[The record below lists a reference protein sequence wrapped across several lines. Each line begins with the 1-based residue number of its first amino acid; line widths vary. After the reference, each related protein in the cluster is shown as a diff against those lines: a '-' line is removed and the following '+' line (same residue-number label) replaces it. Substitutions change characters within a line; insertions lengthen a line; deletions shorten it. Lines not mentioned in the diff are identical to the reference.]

1 MAVLLEHGADLTA
14 RDNLGQTPLH
24 YAVDNQEV
32 DLAITLL
39 NHGAETNAADNNGN
53 TVLHLAARRRN
64 VNMIEILLLY
74 CPDMTLRNYQRKRP
88 ADIARE
94 SGMVVLATIMQG
106 QRSTPCVVEGTEC
119 QTEGGSGV
127 APLRL
132 LTCSNTTWR
141 TPAPVPPTS
150 TTLDC
155 RVFGQVFRHGSRWH
169 DGCREKRCV
178 RGKVWKD
185 HQLAHTCCV
194 VEGEEHGDGTMWSHQ
209 CHQLWCHA
217 GSLHRVAL
225 LNNCCRSADGRVYP
239 ENSTWAENCHFQVCR
254 GGRPQPTQ
262 VLPSCCSVRG
272 EVHPD
277 GAHLTMGCFYL
288 LCEAGNIRHYEI
300 HFICKTLILVV
311 VVAVAGVVISVVL
324 AITLY
329 RTRRTSLLN
338 KTFQFKPV
346 ILLEQQDRKPS

>member
-1 MAVLLEHGADLTA
+1 NTRVVKTLLDHHADVSAVDNNGQTPLHYAAELQNARVTKMLLARHADVQATDNEGLTPLHYAAWFGKKDVVTVLLEHGADLTA

-24 YAVDNQEV
+24 YAVDNEEV

-150 TTLDC
+150 TTL
-155 RVFGQVFRHGSRWH
+155 
-169 DGCREKRCV
+169 
-178 RGKVWKD
+178 
-185 HQLAHTCCV
+185 
-194 VEGEEHGDGTMWSHQ
+194 
-209 CHQLWCHA
+209 
-217 GSLHRVAL
+217 
-225 LNNCCRSADGRVYP
+225 
-239 ENSTWAENCHFQVCR
+239 
-254 GGRPQPTQ
+254 
-262 VLPSCCSVRG
+262 
-272 EVHPD
+272 
-277 GAHLTMGCFYL
+277 
-288 LCEAGNIRHYEI
+288 
-300 HFICKTLILVV
+300 
-311 VVAVAGVVISVVL
+311 
-324 AITLY
+324 
-329 RTRRTSLLN
+329 
-338 KTFQFKPV
+338 
-346 ILLEQQDRKPS
+346 